1 MSDAKKIKNKTK
13 VKSGK
18 VTPEEARK
26 DLDKLTEDEL
36 DEVSGGM
43 ATMYSDWAK
52 SKIGPER

>member
-13 VKSGK
+13 IKSGK

-26 DLDKLTEDEL
+26 DLDKLSEDEL

-52 SKIGPER
+52 TKTGLDR